1 MKRIILSLLL
11 TLSLT
16 LSLLPAVNAAGI
28 PGEEKLP
35 GEAGYGFTYA
45 FVSPTTIE
53 ITAYYGYE
61 AEVTVPS
68 TIDGYTVVVSKA
80 STTRRA
86 TATPI
91 SLSARLSCPKR

>member
-1 MKRIILSLLL
+1 MKRRLFSLLL
-11 TLSLT
+11 TLAML
-16 LSLLPAVNAAGI
+16 LSLLPAAHAL
-28 PGEEKLP
+28 GEEKLP

-68 TIDGYTVVVSKA
+68 TIDGYTSSASRA
-80 STTRRA
+80 STRLRV
-86 TATPI
+86 TATPM
-91 SLSARLSCPKR
+91 SLCARSRSRTL

>member
-1 MKRIILSLLL
+1 MRRAS
-11 TLSLT
+11 
-16 LSLLPAVNAAGI
+16 

-35 GEAGYGFTYA
+35 GDAGYGFTYA

-68 TIDGYTVVVSKA
+68 TIDGYTVVGIQSFHNEEGYSNPNIFVRKS
-80 STTRRA
+80 
-86 TATPI
+86 
-91 SLSARLSCPKR
+91 SCPKR

>member
-35 GEAGYGFTYA
+35 DEAGYGFTYA
-45 FVSPTTIE
+45 FVFTN
-53 ITAYYGYE
+53 
-61 AEVTVPS
+61 
-68 TIDGYTVVVSKA
+68 DH
-80 STTRRA
+80 
-86 TATPI
+86 
-91 SLSARLSCPKR
+91 

>member
-35 GEAGYGFTYA
+35 DEAGYGKGPSYIDA
-45 FVSPTTIE
+45 NV
-53 ITAYYGYE
+53 AYC
-61 AEVTVPS
+61 PS
-68 TIDGYTVVVSKA
+68 IDPQTGQRIMR
-80 STTRRA
+80 STSSFL
-86 TATPI
+86 I
-91 SLSARLSCPKR
+91 F

>member
-1 MKRIILSLLL
+1 MKKRILALLL
-11 TLSLT
+11 ALAL
-16 LSLLPAVNAAGI
+16 LAAMLPAATAAGI
-28 PGEEKLP
+28 MGEEKLP
-35 GEAGYGFTYA
+35 DEAGFGFTYA

-68 TIDGYTVVVSKA
+68 TIDGYTVVGIQSFHNEEGY
-80 STTRRA
+80 SN
-86 TATPI
+86 PN